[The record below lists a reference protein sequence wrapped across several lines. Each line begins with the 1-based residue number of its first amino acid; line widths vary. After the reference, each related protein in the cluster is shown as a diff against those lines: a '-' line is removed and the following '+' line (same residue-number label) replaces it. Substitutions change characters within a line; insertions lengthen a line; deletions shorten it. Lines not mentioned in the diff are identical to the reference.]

1 MTWRRVGS
9 LTCFRRVEAR
19 FACFSRFSASLMT
32 LLLEGFFGAG
42 LVGSGL
48 VPISFLSMMH
58 LWAGTPTGRTR
69 PVGKVPGKSP
79 TGWIRHAINGR
90 GATAGEIGRHSR
102 HSRHGRAAVT
112 PHAGGFRSY
121 HDSSYHRLR
130 HLQHANILQIHTVA
144 RRGSLSLV
152 QAPGS

>member
-19 FACFSRFSASLMT
+19 FACFRRFSASLMT

-58 LWAGTPTGRTR
+58 LRAGTPSGRTR
-69 PVGKVPGKSP
+69 PVEDVPGKSP
-79 TGWIRHAINGR
+79 TKQ
-90 GATAGEIGRHSR
+90 
-102 HSRHGRAAVT
+102 
-112 PHAGGFRSY
+112 
-121 HDSSYHRLR
+121 LR
-130 HLQHANILQIHTVA
+130 HTINAT
-144 RRGSLSLV
+144 GGGGGDG
-152 QAPGS
+152 PG